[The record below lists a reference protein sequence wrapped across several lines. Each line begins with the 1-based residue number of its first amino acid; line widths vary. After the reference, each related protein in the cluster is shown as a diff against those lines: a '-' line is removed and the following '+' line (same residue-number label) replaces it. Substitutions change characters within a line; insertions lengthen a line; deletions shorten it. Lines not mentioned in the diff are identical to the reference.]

1 MKRVGDQLLIS
12 CLATRRSYQLLCREQ
27 KWIGTVGVCPLYTS
41 NANIDELKTDGIGVP
56 IGLMVA
62 IVAAIALVTGTCIV
76 MAGLVILKRRR
87 LARARAHVT
96 VVDTSYSA
104 ACQQRSTLHE
114 QQYSGSSAKS
124 TPNEYDY
131 SMEMRPLP
139 SVPASEKD
147 LSKRQS
153 GTGPAD
159 DMLVS

>member
-1 MKRVGDQLLIS
+1 MQIDIFNITISYNFKRSEKHCTDRFYRNTNTHTHTHIHTLFGMVYSVDITTDICQLN
-12 CLATRRSYQLLCREQ
+12 T
-27 KWIGTVGVCPLYTS
+27 PF
-41 NANIDELKTDGIGVP
+41 VP
-56 IGLMVA
+56 
-62 IVAAIALVTGTCIV
+62 CNS
-76 MAGLVILKRRR
+76 RR